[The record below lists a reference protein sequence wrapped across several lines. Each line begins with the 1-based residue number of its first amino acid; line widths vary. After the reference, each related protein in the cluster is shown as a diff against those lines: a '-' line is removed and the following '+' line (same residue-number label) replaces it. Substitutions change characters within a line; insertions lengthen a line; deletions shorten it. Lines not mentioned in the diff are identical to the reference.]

1 MLDVSLDGSG
11 VFPAGYLLGAPG
23 AVRNVP
29 GRHAARGATLGGRHR
44 GPWGVRPKPRQIRG
58 SAREGISTQKR
69 AENLIYFRIFR
80 VSIFAAA
87 KTATAALDF

>member
-1 MLDVSLDGSG
+1 MLDGSLDGRG
-11 VFPAGYLLGAPG
+11 VFPAGFSLGTPG
-23 AVRNVP
+23 AERNVP
-29 GRHAARGATLGGRHR
+29 GRHTARGATLGVRHR
-44 GPWGVRPKPRQIRG
+44 GSRGVRPKPRQIRG

-80 VSIFAAA
+80 VRIFAAA